1 MCKGEE
7 NDYMDIKDGNPLF
20 TIIVAVLN
28 SKESLER
35 CIESVNNQTYPN
47 KELII
52 KDGGSDDGTVEILKN
67 NNDKIT
73 YWESSTDSGIYN
85 AWNIALNHAKGE
97 WFCFLGADDIFARNN
112 VLEIIARSFF
122 VASSKNIK
130 VIYGKVQL
138 INKSG
143 KIVEA
148 RGRPWDQIKNTFLTG
163 KMTISHQGCF
173 QHRDI
178 FLNYGLF
185 DESFKIA
192 GDYELL
198 LRELK
203 RNDALFVPE
212 LLTFMGSAGISN
224 NPSYLLLSLR
234 EELRALKKHGLA
246 KLNLW
251 FTIKQ
256 LGLLMA
262 KSVSYIAGEK
272 YARILL
278 DAYRIIL
285 FKKRKWTI

>member
-1 MCKGEE
+1 M
-7 NDYMDIKDGNPLF
+7 NIKNGNPLF

-35 CIESVNNQTYPN
+35 CIESVSNQTYPH

-73 YWESSTDSGIYN
+73 YWESSPDSGIYN
-85 AWNIALNHAKGE
+85 AWNTALKHAKGE
-97 WFCFLGADDIFARNN
+97 WICFLGADDYFANN
-112 VLEIIARSFF
+112 DTLNS
-122 VASSKNIK
+122 VAEYFSVANSKNIK
-130 VIYGKVQL
+130 VVYGKVQL
-138 INKSG
+138 VDKSG
-143 KIVEA
+143 KIVET
-148 RGRPWDQIKNTFLTG
+148 RGQPWHQTKNTFLTG
-163 KMTISHQGCF
+163 KMTIPNPGCF
-173 QHRDI
+173 QNRDI
-178 FLNYGLF
+178 FLNHGLF
-185 DESFKIA
+185 DESFKIS

-203 RNDALFVPE
+203 TNDALFVPNI
-212 LLTFMGSAGISN
+212 LTFMGSAGISN
-224 NPSYLLLSLR
+224 SPSYLLLALR
-234 EELRALKKHGLA
+234 EDLRALQKHGLA

-251 FTIKQ
+251 LAIKQ

-262 KSVSYIAGEK
+262 NGVSNIAGEK

-278 DAYRIIL
+278 DIYRMIL